1 MQPPPPVLE
10 YGVSHRLSP
19 AKLARRLAVQTILV
33 IVGAFLCLMG
43 GRLMAPKPVYR
54 ASSLLLI
61 TSIPSGLPLPPGT
74 RALSPSEIPA
84 TGQSIRDALNTPAYR
99 QRVVNRLKQTAPA
112 DPAMSA
118 DQLAKILSID
128 YVRDTTLFKVEAT
141 HASPIKSA
149 QIDNIAADEAVKQF
163 RGTAPSLTLMSIATP
178 PVGPSNDPGR
188 FILIA
193 GLAGG
198 VLLPTAMW
206 VFRQARGKAI

>member
-1 MQPPPPVLE
+1 M
-10 YGVSHRLSP
+10 RP
-19 AKLARRLAVQTILV
+19 AKLARRLAVQSLLV

-74 RALSPSEIPA
+74 RALNPSEIPA
-84 TGQSIRDALNTPAYR
+84 TGQTIRDALNTPAYR
-99 QRVVNRLKQTAPA
+99 QRVVDRLRQTAPA
-112 DPAMSA
+112 DPAISA
-118 DQLAKILSID
+118 DQLAKIVTID
-128 YVRDTTLFKVEAT
+128 YVRDTTLFKVDAT
-141 HASPIKSA
+141 HANPIKAA
-149 QIDNIAADEAVKQF
+149 QIANLAADEAIKQF

-188 FILIA
+188 YILIA
-193 GLAGG
+193 GIAGG

-206 VFRQARGKAI
+206 VLRRTGHGLI